1 MENMAETVGAVAA
14 EIATVTALI
23 NIILTIVHARENRKA
38 HNGIT
43 SRIDTLDGKVHVL
56 TDLFKAVIK

>member
-1 MENMAETVGAVAA
+1 MYETAGAIAAVVAA
-14 EIATVTALI
+14 LTALI
-23 NIILTIVHARENRKA
+23 NIVLTTAHARENRRA
-38 HNGIT
+38 HREIT